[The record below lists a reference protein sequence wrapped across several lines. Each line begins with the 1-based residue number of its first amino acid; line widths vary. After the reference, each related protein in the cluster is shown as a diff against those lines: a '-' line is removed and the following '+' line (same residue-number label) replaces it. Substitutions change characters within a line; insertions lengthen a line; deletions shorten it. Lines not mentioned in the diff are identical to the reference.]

1 MASLGSGQTSTKELL
16 AEIVIRRFQIRNVN
30 QAETIRN
37 CKNQAMRLDNIT
49 LVWYPNSVSISLKSK
64 AILKRNKKGM
74 FFRETREH
82 VGRIDLYELTVFL
95 RKYPSQMF
103 DRILNASMNT
113 HEHCEKVSESISKM
127 ISLLSRPVPQVLVL
141 FDEASCFQLKIDP
154 FSQESFYYLHPF
166 PNAIEFPT
174 ESSFSESPY
183 EFSLI
188 HFFLTFPFHF
198 SAFCNFAP
206 VAEFWQ
212 LIYNG
217 SLVEWFL
224 FQFQA
229 SGECGV

>member
-37 CKNQAMRLDNIT
+37 CKNQAMRLDSIT

-127 ISLLSRPVPQVLVL
+127 ISLLGQ
-141 FDEASCFQLKIDP
+141 
-154 FSQESFYYLHPF
+154 
-166 PNAIEFPT
+166 
-174 ESSFSESPY
+174 
-183 EFSLI
+183 SLDVG
-188 HFFLTFPFHF
+188 
-198 SAFCNFAP
+198 AF
-206 VAEFWQ
+206 
-212 LIYNG
+212 
-217 SLVEWFL
+217 
-224 FQFQA
+224 
-229 SGECGV
+229 